1 VLQAIVDKAN
11 PVTLLSRYQELAR
24 TTQDIVSTDLPQSM
38 LGDVV
43 DLAFDV
49 KDAGIRSVV
58 FDDTVIDPAYP
69 DYDHMRAL
77 VQQAL
82 SPTPAAT
89 STPPPAPATPT
100 EPLGAAPSPG
110 GNGGSVTEVADACAY
125 DPAQAQAALDAGQPP
140 TRGR

>member
-1 VLQAIVDKAN
+1 M
-11 PVTLLSRYQELAR
+11 
-24 TTQDIVSTDLPQSM
+24 STDVPSAV

-49 KDAGIRSVV
+49 KSAGIRSVV
-58 FDDTVIDPAYP
+58 FDDTVINPAYP
-69 DYDHMRAL
+69 DYPKIRAL

-82 SPTPAAT
+82 APAPAGTPT
-89 STPPPAPATPT
+89 PPAPAPATSSG
-100 EPLGAAPSPG
+100 PLSAAPSPG

-140 TRGR
+140 TRGG